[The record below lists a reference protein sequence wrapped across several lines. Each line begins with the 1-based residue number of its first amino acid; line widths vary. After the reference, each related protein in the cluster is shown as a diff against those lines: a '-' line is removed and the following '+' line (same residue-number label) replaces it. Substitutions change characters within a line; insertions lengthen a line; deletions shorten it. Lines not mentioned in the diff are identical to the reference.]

1 MLNANTDYTYMYWYK
16 QSWEKTEREINNEQ
30 SKDSGTIGYF
40 SPLRLNIIVIIS
52 ILLFVYTES

>member
-1 MLNANTDYTYMYWYK
+1 MQIQIIHICTDINNL
-16 QSWEKTEREINNEQ
+16 ERKLKENNEQ
-30 SKDSGTIGYF
+30 FKDSGTIGYF